1 MTAGAAPAPR
11 CWQTRKCR
19 QLPHKAGD
27 AKEKTTTKRKDRF
40 VHCRLSE
47 ADFERFHEHAEEL
60 ELAPSEYLRYMI
72 RIPVKACKGGGEIVT
87 LDTKAM
93 SQIYGELVRWGHHY
107 NQAVHALNTIALFAS
122 SGGSNTD
129 YFVEQLECANRNLED
144 VKSGE
149 RGIEGKLRQLEGTTL
164 VGGR

>member
-1 MTAGAAPAPR
+1 
-11 CWQTRKCR
+11 
-19 QLPHKAGD
+19 
-27 AKEKTTTKRKDRF
+27 
-40 VHCRLSE
+40 
-47 ADFERFHEHAEEL
+47 
-60 ELAPSEYLRYMI
+60 MI
-72 RIPVKACKGGGEIVT
+72 RISVKACKGGGEIVT

-107 NQAVHALNTIALFAS
+107 NQAVHALNIIALFAS

>member
-1 MTAGAAPAPR
+1 MA
-11 CWQTRKCR
+11 
-19 QLPHKAGD
+19 
-27 AKEKTTTKRKDRF
+27 KRKDRF

-72 RIPVKACKGGGEIVT
+72 RIPVQAGEEGGKVVT

-107 NQAVHALNTIALFAS
+107 N
-122 SGGSNTD
+122 
-129 YFVEQLECANRNLED
+129 
-144 VKSGE
+144 
-149 RGIEGKLRQLEGTTL
+149 
-164 VGGR
+164 